1 MPEIPGQAQRMTEDD
16 PSPGRS
22 RGTELASV
30 MSARLRSDLEPL
42 PTVEAPV
49 GPYFSYAAATSLFS
63 GRTGV
68 GPLVVVWDTNVL
80 IDYFHHGAG
89 LWAGEALPRSVPAE
103 YGEELEALQ
112 LIVALWVLRDIRFV
126 ISPSAIQDAKGQLSA
141 TRVADRQH
149 AFRAFTAALSLAPSG
164 YPTASDGDRRDAGGT
179 RRRTAAVDEDGLRQ
193 ALAGLPAGFDR
204 ALVEEAARSDAHV
217 FLTRD
222 NGVLRSGTDMQAVG
236 LLLASPGDLI
246 EQLAASG
253 SLHCMIE
260 PRYGLWMTPDLRRA
274 EHLFRALPARAVRPP
289 AS

>member
-1 MPEIPGQAQRMTEDD
+1 MTEDA
-16 PSPGRS
+16 PSPSRS
-22 RGTELASV
+22 LGTELASV

-42 PTVEAPV
+42 PAVEAPV
-49 GPYFSYAAATSLFS
+49 GPYFNYVAAPCLFS

-89 LWAGEALPRSVPAE
+89 LWAGEPLPRSVPAE

-126 ISPSAIQDAKGQLSA
+126 ILASAMQDARGQLSA
-141 TRVADRQH
+141 TRVADRLH
-149 AFRAFTAALSLAPSG
+149 AFRAFTAALSLVPSD
-164 YPTASDGDRRDAGGT
+164 YPTQSDGDRRDAGGT
-179 RRRTAAVDEDGLRQ
+179 RRRTAAVDEVGLRQ
-193 ALAGLPAGFDR
+193 ALAALPAGSDR

-222 NGVLRSGTDMQAVG
+222 KGVLRSRRDMQAVG
-236 LLLASPGDLI
+236 LLLASPGDLL

-260 PRYGLWMTPDLRRA
+260 PQYGPWMTPDLRRA
-274 EHLFRALPARAVRPP
+274 EHLFRALPATSVRPP
-289 AS
+289 AA